1 VSVDV
6 VNLDQWAVTTA
17 RSSRSTR
24 RVTTVERRRSVARWA
39 APSLT
44 GAVSAA
50 GVVVPHDIVLDGGH
64 RRDWRW
70 PNALVPYVIDPDV
83 ADRWRVTDAI
93 ARWEDLVEVRF
104 VARSTVGAERF
115 PSWLR
120 FRPGVGSV
128 TAVGMQGGEQVITLD
143 PRTTADSVV
152 RLIGHALGVEA
163 RPSESHRARRCGDGQ
178 SDDVSDGDERYA
190 AAARR
195 RYPFVKQIPGSFG
208 DVTRAADIAVADLA
222 GCGAQDLIVFHVD
235 GGDKPC
241 AYLRVGR
248 QLNRFG
254 TVTRGWSAPVAVPGR
269 WSSSVSGG
277 GVAVGDL
284 SGDGS
289 IDAVVWSTEPDV
301 AGLVDGTGPGT
312 GSGGWLRV
320 GRALNCDGLATG
332 GWSSPVAIPGGQGR
346 EGRGGGITLFDLT
359 GSGHLDVVLLQV
371 ASYELGSSLSY
382 RVGYDLAPSGQAAGW
397 SAAMPVP
404 PWSARACQGT
414 GIAVANFGGG
424 GRGHRDSGAC
434 LVVGHVGD
442 AMADHQA
449 SYRVGRSLAA
459 DGTVKDGWTN
469 AEEIGGWFGWE
480 STHAGIAAADLT
492 GNGRVDLIVFHVDN
506 PIGESSG
513 FYRLA
518 GG

>member
-1 VSVDV
+1 MSVEV
-6 VNLDQWAVTTA
+6 VNLDRWAATTA

-39 APSLT
+39 APSP
-44 GAVSAA
+44 AA

-70 PNALVPYVIDPDV
+70 PNALVPYVIDSDV
-83 ADRWRVTDAI
+83 ADQWRVMDAV

-104 VARSTVGAERF
+104 VDRTSVGAERF

-143 PRTTADSVV
+143 PRTTTDSVV
-152 RLIGHALGVEA
+152 RLIGHALGVGP
-163 RPSESHRARRCGDGQ
+163 RPAESHRARRCGDDQ
-178 SDDVSDGDERYA
+178 SESDERYV

-208 DVTRAADIAVADLA
+208 VETRAADIALADLA
-222 GCGAQDLIVFHVD
+222 GSGAQDLIVFHVD
-235 GGDKPC
+235 GGEHPC
-241 AYLRVGR
+241 GYLRVGR

-254 TVTRGWSAPVAVPGR
+254 TVTRGWSAPVAMPGG
-269 WSSSVSGG
+269 WSSSVTGG

-284 SGDGS
+284 SGDGTV
-289 IDAVVWSTEPDV
+289 DVVVWSTEPD
-301 AGLVDGTGPGT
+301 AAAPTGGAAPGT
-312 GSGGWLRV
+312 RTGGWLRV

-332 GWSSPVAIPGGQGR
+332 GWSSLVAIPGGQGR
-346 EGRGGGITLFDLT
+346 GCRGGGITLVDLT

-371 ASYELGSSLSY
+371 ASHELGSSLSY
-382 RVGYDLAPSGQAAGW
+382 RVGHDLAPSGQAAGW

-414 GIAVANFGGG
+414 GIAVATFYGDECGDGYGGCG
-424 GRGHRDSGAC
+424 NRRAG
-434 LVVGHVGD
+434 LVIGHVGD

-449 SYRVGRSLAA
+449 SHRTGRSLTAA
-459 DGTVKDGWTN
+459 GAVSAGWTA
-469 AEEIGGWFGWE
+469 AEDVGGWFGWE

-492 GNGRVDLIVFHVDN
+492 GKGRVDLIVFHVDN

>member
-1 VSVDV
+1 MSVDV
-6 VNLDQWAVTTA
+6 VNLDRWAITTA

-24 RVTTVERRRSVARWA
+24 RVTTVERRRGVARWA
-39 APSLT
+39 APSLVDP
-44 GAVSAA
+44 ASAA
-50 GVVVPHDIVLDGGH
+50 VVAPDVVPGGNH

-83 ADRWRVTDAI
+83 VDRRRVMEAI

-104 VARSTVGAERF
+104 VDRTSVGAERF

-120 FRPGVGSV
+120 FRPGVGSI

-143 PRTTADSVV
+143 PRTTADAVV
-152 RLIGHALGVEA
+152 RLIGHALGVA
-163 RPSESHRARRCGDGQ
+163 PRSAGSRRGWLNGDDHGDGDTQ
-178 SDDVSDGDERYA
+178 YV

-208 DVTRAADIAVADLA
+208 VATRAADIAVADLA
-222 GCGAQDLIVFHVD
+222 RCGAQDLIVFHVD
-235 GGDKPC
+235 GGENPGGF
-241 AYLRVGR
+241 LRVGR
-248 QLNRFG
+248 HLNRFG
-254 TVTRGWSAPVAVPGR
+254 TVTRGWSAPVAVPGP
-269 WSSSVSGG
+269 WSSSVTGG

-284 SGDGS
+284 NGDGTV
-289 IDAVVWSTEPDV
+289 DVVIWSTEPDAV
-301 AGLVDGTGPGT
+301 GLTDGAAR
-312 GSGGWLRV
+312 GWLRV

-332 GWSSPVAIPGGQGR
+332 GWSSPVVVPGGQGR
-346 EGRGGGITLFDLT
+346 GCRGGGMTLFDLS

-371 ASYELGSSLSY
+371 ASDELGSSLSY
-382 RVGYDLAPSGQAAGW
+382 RVGHDLAPSGQAAGW

-414 GIAVANFGGG
+414 GIAVATFYGDGYGGCG
-424 GRGHRDSGAC
+424 GYGDCGAG
-434 LVVGHVGD
+434 LVIGHVGD

-449 SYRVGRSLAA
+449 SHRTGRSLTA
-459 DGTVKDGWTN
+459 DGAVSAGWTA
-469 AEEIGGWFGWE
+469 AEDVGGWFGWE

-492 GNGRVDLIVFHVDN
+492 GKGRVDLIVFHVDN